1 MATVVLVIVIGFF
14 AVRFLLAAVSR
25 VRSGTKKV
33 KANAHWFWI
42 TAAVVLAVS
51 FASYHRR

>member
-1 MATVVLVIVIGFF
+1 MATALLVIVIGFF
-14 AVRFLLAAVSR
+14 AVRFLLATVGR
-25 VRSGTKKV
+25 VRSSTAKM